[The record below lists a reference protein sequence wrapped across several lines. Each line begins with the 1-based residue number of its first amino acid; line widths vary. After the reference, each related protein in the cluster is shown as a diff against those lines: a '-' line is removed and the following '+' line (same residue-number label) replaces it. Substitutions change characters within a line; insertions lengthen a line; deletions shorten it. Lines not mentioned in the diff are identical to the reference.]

1 MYITRHYLHN
11 YSTTMFV
18 AENMKKCIFFAL
30 FSISFFMQYDN
41 RYIIY
46 NFFTIIYNLMVE
58 VYKLFTS

>member
-1 MYITRHYLHN
+1 MYITCHYLYN

-18 AENMKKCIFFAL
+18 VENMKKCIFFTL